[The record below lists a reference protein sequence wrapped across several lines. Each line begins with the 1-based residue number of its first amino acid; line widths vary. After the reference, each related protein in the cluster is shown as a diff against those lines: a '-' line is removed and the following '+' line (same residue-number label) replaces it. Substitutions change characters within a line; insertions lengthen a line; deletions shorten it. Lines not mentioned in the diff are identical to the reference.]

1 MTIKDISIEITQ
13 KFIDAIEG
21 GTLDG
26 KWVMPWNQIGS
37 MSLNPTKVNPHTG
50 LKGKPYQGVNALLLM
65 LIGGDHFAGY
75 GQWKTMGAQ
84 VRKGEKGIMILA
96 PVKFKTGNKDS
107 DGNDEYFT
115 RSFRPVKV
123 FAASQVDG
131 YEVPAHADLA
141 DTQHTA
147 AVDAIIARMGI
158 DVRYGGDRAFYVPS
172 QDYIQMPLQG
182 QFESQ
187 SALEAVT
194 IHEEGHAT
202 GHASRLDRKLNTN
215 RFGDEAYA
223 FEELIAEL
231 TASFVCAELGIHNG
245 FQDTH
250 AKYIK
255 SWIKALKNDS
265 KAIMTAA
272 ASATVA
278 ADVLMGRL
286 DMKGKAIPKEK
297 EVAQV
302 A

>member
-1 MTIKDISIEITQ
+1 MTTDISTEITQ

-37 MSLNPTKVNPHTG
+37 MPLNPTKVNPHTG

-65 LIGGDHFAGY
+65 LMGGDHFAGY
-75 GQWKTMGAQ
+75 GQWKNMGAQ

-96 PVKFKTGNKDS
+96 PVKFKTGNKTSKGD
-107 DGNDEYFT
+107 DEYFVKG
-115 RSFRPVKV
+115 FRPVKV

-131 YEVPAHADLA
+131 YEVPAPADLT
-141 DTQHTA
+141 DVQHTT
-147 AVDAIIARMGI
+147 AVDAIIARMGLE
-158 DVRYGGDRAFYVPS
+158 VRYGGDRAFYVPS

-187 SALEAVT
+187 TALEAVT
-194 IHEEGHAT
+194 IHEQGHAT
-202 GHASRLDRKLNTN
+202 GHASRLDRELNTT

-245 FQDTH
+245 FQDNH

-255 SWIKALKNDS
+255 SWLKTLKGDS

-278 ADVLMGRL
+278 ADVLMGRV
-286 DMKGKAIPKEK
+286 DMKGKAFPKDK
-297 EVAQV
+297 GTDAI
-302 A
+302 AA